1 MAYGNDVVKHF
12 LTATLHFMNF
22 ESKYYI
28 LHSTATNPS
37 QVMHT
42 ELIATNDDGRTKT
55 TIAGIPDLC
64 VSRDPEFSSI
74 VMFGEGK
81 TRSDMDSGA
90 HSYFLSELLRAVLQ
104 QWSTPVLSLGAID
117 S

>member
-1 MAYGNDVVKHF
+1 
-12 LTATLHFMNF
+12 MNF

-42 ELIATNDDGRTKT
+42 ELIATNDDRRTKT
-55 TIAGIPDLC
+55 TIAGVPDLC
-64 VSRDPEFSSI
+64 VIRDPEFSSI

-90 HSYFLSELLRAVLQ
+90 HSYFSRSRSELSSNHWR
-104 QWSTPVLSLGAID
+104 SPVLSLGAVN